1 MSNVLTQTIVY
12 VVLLFAGY
20 GFKKAGIFKVED
32 TDFLKKVILYLTM
45 PAMAVN
51 GLKDLELQ
59 PSFLWCFLVGFGTS
73 TILMLVGMA
82 ATRKKAPE
90 EKVMYLFN
98 LNTYNI
104 GNFAIPFL
112 TGLLSTDG
120 FAALCL
126 FDIGVAIYLYGIDY
140 SLAEAVKG
148 GKSAVKGGK
157 SRFSL
162 KFLLKK
168 IFTSP
173 ITDMYLL
180 MILLAALHLR
190 LPEPVLKLASVMGN
204 ANAFLAMLSIGI
216 LFELKLDRKNLWEMV
231 KFFALRYG
239 TILVI
244 MAGVILFIP
253 FSPDIRQAI
262 CVLLAA
268 PVASI
273 APLLTQNA
281 GGDGAKAAQIN
292 SVSILLGIAGM
303 MIVYALV

>member
-148 GKSAVKGGK
+148 GKS
-157 SRFSL
+157 RFSL

-292 SVSILLGIAGM
+292 SISILLGIAGM

>member
-82 ATRKKAPE
+82 ATRKKSPE

-98 LNTYNI
+98 FNTYNI

-140 SLAEAVKG
+140 SLAE
-148 GKSAVKGGK
+148 AVKGGK

-292 SVSILLGIAGM
+292 SVSIRLGIAGM

>member
-12 VVLLFAGY
+12 VILLFAGY

-82 ATRKKAPE
+82 VTRRKSPE
-90 EKVMYLFN
+90 ERVLYLFN
-98 LNTYNI
+98 FNTYNI

-112 TGLLSTDG
+112 TGLISTEG

-148 GKSAVKGGK
+148 GKGS
-157 SRFSL
+157 FSL

-190 LPEPVLKLASVMGN
+190 LPDPILKLASVMGN

-216 LFELKLDRKNLWEMV
+216 LFELNLEKKNLRDMV
-231 KFFALRYG
+231 KFFVLRYG
-239 TILVI
+239 TILLI

-253 FSPDIRQAI
+253 FSQDIRQAI
-262 CVLLAA
+262 CVLLMA

-273 APLLTQNA
+273 APLLTMNA

-292 SVSILLGIAGM
+292 SVSILIGIAGM
-303 MIVYALV
+303 MVVYALV

>member
-82 ATRKKAPE
+82 ATRKKSPE

-98 LNTYNI
+98 FNTYNI

-140 SLAEAVKG
+140 SLAE
-148 GKSAVKGGK
+148 AVKGGK

-216 LFELKLDRKNLWEMV
+216 LFELKLDRKNLREMV

-292 SVSILLGIAGM
+292 SISILLGIAGM

>member
-12 VVLLFAGY
+12 VILLFAGY

-82 ATRKKAPE
+82 VTRRKSPKE
-90 EKVMYLFN
+90 RVMYLFN
-98 LNTYNI
+98 FNTYNI

-112 TGLLSTDG
+112 TGLISTEG

-148 GKSAVKGGK
+148 GKS
-157 SRFSL
+157 SFSL

-190 LPEPVLKLASVMGN
+190 LPDPILKLASVMGN

-216 LFELKLDRKNLWEMV
+216 LFELNLEKKNLRDMV
-231 KFFALRYG
+231 KFFVLRYG
-239 TILVI
+239 TILLI
-244 MAGVILFIP
+244 MTGVILFIP
-253 FSPDIRQAI
+253 FSQDIRQAI
-262 CVLLAA
+262 CVLLMA

-273 APLLTQNA
+273 APLLTMNA

-292 SVSILLGIAGM
+292 SISILIGIAGM
-303 MIVYALV
+303 MVVYALV

>member
-1 MSNVLTQTIVY
+1 
-12 VVLLFAGY
+12 
-20 GFKKAGIFKVED
+20 
-32 TDFLKKVILYLTM
+32 
-45 PAMAVN
+45 
-51 GLKDLELQ
+51 
-59 PSFLWCFLVGFGTS
+59 
-73 TILMLVGMA
+73 
-82 ATRKKAPE
+82 
-90 EKVMYLFN
+90 MYLFN

-140 SLAEAVKG
+140 SLAE
-148 GKSAVKGGK
+148 AVKGGK

-216 LFELKLDRKNLWEMV
+216 LFELKLDRKNLREMV
-231 KFFALRYG
+231 KFFVLRYG

-292 SVSILLGIAGM
+292 SISILLGIAGM

>member
-148 GKSAVKGGK
+148 GKS
-157 SRFSL
+157 RFSL

-216 LFELKLDRKNLWEMV
+216 LFELKLDRKNLREMV

-239 TILVI
+239 TILAI

-292 SVSILLGIAGM
+292 SISILLGIAGM

>member
-12 VVLLFAGY
+12 VILLFAGY

-51 GLKDLELQ
+51 GLKDLKLQ

-82 ATRKKAPE
+82 VTRRKSPE
-90 EKVMYLFN
+90 ERVMYLFN
-98 LNTYNI
+98 FNTYNI

-112 TGLLSTDG
+112 TGLISTEG

-148 GKSAVKGGK
+148 GKGS
-157 SRFSL
+157 FSL

-190 LPEPVLKLASVMGN
+190 LPDPILKLASVMGN

-216 LFELKLDRKNLWEMV
+216 LFELNLEKKNLRDMV
-231 KFFALRYG
+231 KFFVLRYG
-239 TILVI
+239 TILLI

-253 FSPDIRQAI
+253 FSQDICQAI
-262 CVLLAA
+262 CVLLMA

-273 APLLTQNA
+273 APLLTMNA

-292 SVSILLGIAGM
+292 SVSILIGIAGM
-303 MIVYALV
+303 MVVYALV

>member
-12 VVLLFAGY
+12 VILLFAGY

-82 ATRKKAPE
+82 VTRRKSPE
-90 EKVMYLFN
+90 ERVMYLFN
-98 LNTYNI
+98 FNTYNI

-112 TGLLSTDG
+112 TGLISTEG

-148 GKSAVKGGK
+148 GKGS
-157 SRFSL
+157 FSL

-190 LPEPVLKLASVMGN
+190 LPDSILKLASVMGN

-216 LFELKLDRKNLWEMV
+216 LFELNLEKKNLWDMV
-231 KFFALRYG
+231 KFFVLRYG
-239 TILVI
+239 TILLI

-253 FSPDIRQAI
+253 FSQDIRQAI
-262 CVLLAA
+262 CVLLMA

-273 APLLTQNA
+273 APLLTMNA

-292 SVSILLGIAGM
+292 SVSILIGIAGM
-303 MIVYALV
+303 MVVYALV

>member
-12 VVLLFAGY
+12 VILLFAGY

-82 ATRKKAPE
+82 VTRRKSPE
-90 EKVMYLFN
+90 ERVMYLFN
-98 LNTYNI
+98 FNTYNI

-112 TGLLSTDG
+112 TGLISTEG

-148 GKSAVKGGK
+148 GKGS
-157 SRFSL
+157 FSL

-190 LPEPVLKLASVMGN
+190 LPDPILKLASVMGN

-216 LFELKLDRKNLWEMV
+216 LFELNLEKKNIRDMV
-231 KFFALRYG
+231 KFFVLRYG
-239 TILVI
+239 TILLI

-253 FSPDIRQAI
+253 FSQDIRQAI
-262 CVLLAA
+262 CVLLMA

-273 APLLTQNA
+273 APLLTMNA

-292 SVSILLGIAGM
+292 SVSILIGIAGM
-303 MIVYALV
+303 MVVYALM

>member
-82 ATRKKAPE
+82 ATRKKSPE

-140 SLAEAVKG
+140 SLAE
-148 GKSAVKGGK
+148 AVKGGK

-216 LFELKLDRKNLWEMV
+216 LFELNLDKKNLWDMV
-231 KFFALRYG
+231 KFFALRYV
-239 TILVI
+239 TIVI
-244 MAGVILFIP
+244 IMIAVILFIP

-262 CVLLAA
+262 CVLLMA

-281 GGDGAKAAQIN
+281 GGDGAKAAQVN
-292 SVSILLGIAGM
+292 SVSILLGIADM
-303 MIVYALV
+303 MVVYALV

>member
-82 ATRKKAPE
+82 ATRKKSPE

-140 SLAEAVKG
+140 SLAE
-148 GKSAVKGGK
+148 AVKGGK

-216 LFELKLDRKNLWEMV
+216 LFELKLDRKNLREIV

>member
-1 MSNVLTQTIVY
+1 MSNVRTQTIVY
-12 VVLLFAGY
+12 VILLFAGY

-82 ATRKKAPE
+82 VTRRKSPE
-90 EKVMYLFN
+90 ERVMYLFN
-98 LNTYNI
+98 FNTYNI

-112 TGLLSTDG
+112 TGLISTEG

-148 GKSAVKGGK
+148 GKGS
-157 SRFSL
+157 FSL

-190 LPEPVLKLASVMGN
+190 LPDSILKLASVMGN

-216 LFELKLDRKNLWEMV
+216 LFELNLEKENLWDMV

-239 TILVI
+239 TILLI

-253 FSPDIRQAI
+253 FSQDIRQAI
-262 CVLLAA
+262 CVLLMA

-273 APLLTQNA
+273 APLLTMNA

-292 SVSILLGIAGM
+292 SVSIFIGIAGM
-303 MIVYALV
+303 MVVYALM

>member
-140 SLAEAVKG
+140 RLAE
-148 GKSAVKGGK
+148 AVKGGK

-216 LFELKLDRKNLWEMV
+216 LFELKLDRKNLREMV

-292 SVSILLGIAGM
+292 SISILLGIAGM

>member
-82 ATRKKAPE
+82 ATRKKSPE

-140 SLAEAVKG
+140 
-148 GKSAVKGGK
+148 K

-216 LFELKLDRKNLWEMV
+216 LFELNLDKKNLWDMV
-231 KFFALRYG
+231 KFFALRYV
-239 TILVI
+239 TIVI
-244 MAGVILFIP
+244 IMIAVILFIP

-262 CVLLAA
+262 CVLLMA

-281 GGDGAKAAQIN
+281 GGDGAKAAQVN

-303 MIVYALV
+303 MVVYALV

>member
-12 VVLLFAGY
+12 VILLFAGY

-82 ATRKKAPE
+82 VTRRKSPE
-90 EKVMYLFN
+90 ERVMYLFN
-98 LNTYNI
+98 FNTYNI

-112 TGLLSTDG
+112 TGLISTGG

-148 GKSAVKGGK
+148 GKGS
-157 SRFSL
+157 FSL

-190 LPEPVLKLASVMGN
+190 LPDPILKLASVMGN

-216 LFELKLDRKNLWEMV
+216 LFELNLEKKNIRDMV
-231 KFFALRYG
+231 KFFVLRYG
-239 TILVI
+239 TILLI
-244 MAGVILFIP
+244 MAGVILLIP
-253 FSPDIRQAI
+253 FSQDIRQAI
-262 CVLLAA
+262 CVLLMA

-273 APLLTQNA
+273 APLLTMNA

-292 SVSILLGIAGM
+292 SVSILIGIAGM
-303 MIVYALV
+303 MVVYALV

>member
-12 VVLLFAGY
+12 VILLFAGY
-20 GFKKAGIFKVED
+20 GFKRAGIFKVED

-82 ATRKKAPE
+82 ATRKKSPE

-140 SLAEAVKG
+140 SLAE
-148 GKSAVKGGK
+148 AVKGGK

-216 LFELKLDRKNLWEMV
+216 LFELKLDRKNLREMV
-231 KFFALRYG
+231 KFFVLRYG

-292 SVSILLGIAGM
+292 SISILLGIAGM

>member
-12 VVLLFAGY
+12 VILLFAGY

-59 PSFLWCFLVGFGTS
+59 PSFLWCFLAGFGTS

-82 ATRKKAPE
+82 ATRKKSPE

-148 GKSAVKGGK
+148 GKS
-157 SRFSL
+157 RFSL

-180 MILLAALHLR
+180 MILLSALHLR

-216 LFELKLDRKNLWEMV
+216 LFELKLDKNNLKDMM

-239 TILVI
+239 TIFVI
-244 MAGVILFIP
+244 MVGVILFIP

-303 MIVYALV
+303 MVVYALV

>member
-82 ATRKKAPE
+82 ATRKKSPE

-140 SLAEAVKG
+140 SLAE
-148 GKSAVKGGK
+148 AVKGGK

-216 LFELKLDRKNLWEMV
+216 LFELNLDKKNLWDMV
-231 KFFALRYG
+231 KFFALRYV
-239 TILVI
+239 TIVI
-244 MAGVILFIP
+244 IMIAVILFIP
-253 FSPDIRQAI
+253 FSSDIRQAI
-262 CVLLAA
+262 CVLLMA

-281 GGDGAKAAQIN
+281 GGDGAKAAQVN

-303 MIVYALV
+303 MVVYALV

>member
-12 VVLLFAGY
+12 VILLFSGY

-82 ATRKKAPE
+82 VTRRKSPE
-90 EKVMYLFN
+90 ERVMYLFN
-98 LNTYNI
+98 FNTYNI

-112 TGLLSTDG
+112 TGLISTEG

-148 GKSAVKGGK
+148 GKGS
-157 SRFSL
+157 FSL

-190 LPEPVLKLASVMGN
+190 LPDPILKLASVMGN

-216 LFELKLDRKNLWEMV
+216 LFELNLEKKNLRDMV
-231 KFFALRYG
+231 KFFVLRYG
-239 TILVI
+239 TILLI

-253 FSPDIRQAI
+253 FSQDIRQAI
-262 CVLLAA
+262 CVLLMA

-273 APLLTQNA
+273 APLLTMNA

-292 SVSILLGIAGM
+292 SVSILIGIAGM
-303 MIVYALV
+303 MVVYALV

>member
-12 VVLLFAGY
+12 VILLFAGY
-20 GFKKAGIFKVED
+20 GFKRTGIFKVED

-82 ATRKKAPE
+82 ATRKKSPE

-98 LNTYNI
+98 FNTYNI

-140 SLAEAVKG
+140 SLAE
-148 GKSAVKGGK
+148 AVKGGK

>member
-73 TILMLVGMA
+73 AILMLVGMA
-82 ATRKKAPE
+82 ATRKKSPE

-98 LNTYNI
+98 FNTYNI

-140 SLAEAVKG
+140 SLAE
-148 GKSAVKGGK
+148 AVKGGK

-292 SVSILLGIAGM
+292 SVSILLGI
-303 MIVYALV
+303 

>member
-12 VVLLFAGY
+12 VILLFAGY

-82 ATRKKAPE
+82 VTRRKSPE
-90 EKVMYLFN
+90 ERVMYLFN
-98 LNTYNI
+98 FNTYNI

-112 TGLLSTDG
+112 TGLISTEG

-148 GKSAVKGGK
+148 GKGS
-157 SRFSL
+157 FSL

-190 LPEPVLKLASVMGN
+190 LPDPILKLASVMGN

-216 LFELKLDRKNLWEMV
+216 LFELNLEKKNLWDMV
-231 KFFALRYG
+231 KFFVLRYG
-239 TILVI
+239 TILLI
-244 MAGVILFIP
+244 MAGVILLIP
-253 FSPDIRQAI
+253 FSQDIRQAI
-262 CVLLAA
+262 CVLLMA

-273 APLLTQNA
+273 APLLTMNA

-292 SVSILLGIAGM
+292 SVSILIGIAGM
-303 MIVYALV
+303 MVVYALM

>member
-1 MSNVLTQTIVY
+1 MSNVLPQTIVY

-82 ATRKKAPE
+82 ATRKKSPE

-98 LNTYNI
+98 FNTYNI

-140 SLAEAVKG
+140 SLAE
-148 GKSAVKGGK
+148 AVKGGK

-292 SVSILLGIAGM
+292 SISILLGIAGM

>member
-1 MSNVLTQTIVY
+1 MVPDKPF
-12 VVLLFAGY
+12 LLFTWQLVSDAT
-20 GFKKAGIFKVED
+20 ARVES
-32 TDFLKKVILYLTM
+32 VPITM

-82 ATRKKAPE
+82 VTRRKSPE
-90 EKVMYLFN
+90 ERVMYLFN
-98 LNTYNI
+98 FNTYNI

-112 TGLLSTDG
+112 TGLISTEG

-148 GKSAVKGGK
+148 GKGS
-157 SRFSL
+157 FSL

-190 LPEPVLKLASVMGN
+190 LPDPILKLASVMGN

-216 LFELKLDRKNLWEMV
+216 LFELNLEKKNLRDMV
-231 KFFALRYG
+231 KFFVLRYG
-239 TILVI
+239 TILLI

-253 FSPDIRQAI
+253 FSQDIRQAI
-262 CVLLAA
+262 CVLLMA

-273 APLLTQNA
+273 APLLTMNA

-292 SVSILLGIAGM
+292 SVSILIGIAGM
-303 MIVYALV
+303 MVVYALV

>member
-82 ATRKKAPE
+82 ATRKKSPE

-148 GKSAVKGGK
+148 GKS
-157 SRFSL
+157 RFSL
-162 KFLLKK
+162 
-168 IFTSP
+168 
-173 ITDMYLL
+173 
-180 MILLAALHLR
+180 
-190 LPEPVLKLASVMGN
+190 VLKLASVMGN

-216 LFELKLDRKNLWEMV
+216 LFELKLDRKNLREMV

-281 GGDGAKAAQIN
+281 GGDGAKAAQVN

-303 MIVYALV
+303 MVVYALV

>member
-82 ATRKKAPE
+82 ATRKKSLE

-140 SLAEAVKG
+140 SLAE
-148 GKSAVKGGK
+148 AVKGGK

-216 LFELKLDRKNLWEMV
+216 LFELNLDKKNLWDMV
-231 KFFALRYG
+231 KFFALRYV
-239 TILVI
+239 TIVI
-244 MAGVILFIP
+244 IMIAVILFIP

-262 CVLLAA
+262 CVLLMA

-281 GGDGAKAAQIN
+281 GGDGAKAAQVN

-303 MIVYALV
+303 MVVYALV

>member
-82 ATRKKAPE
+82 ATRKKSPE

-112 TGLLSTDG
+112 TGMLSTDG

-140 SLAEAVKG
+140 SLAE
-148 GKSAVKGGK
+148 AVKGGK

-216 LFELKLDRKNLWEMV
+216 LFELNLDKKNLWDMV
-231 KFFALRYG
+231 KFFALRYV
-239 TILVI
+239 TIVI
-244 MAGVILFIP
+244 IMIAVILFIP

-262 CVLLAA
+262 CVLLMA

-281 GGDGAKAAQIN
+281 GGDGAKAAQVN

-303 MIVYALV
+303 MVVYALV

>member
-82 ATRKKAPE
+82 ATRKKSPE

-148 GKSAVKGGK
+148 GKS
-157 SRFSL
+157 RFSL

-180 MILLAALHLR
+180 MILLSALHLR

-216 LFELKLDRKNLWEMV
+216 LFELKLDRKNLREMV

>member
-59 PSFLWCFLVGFGTS
+59 PSFLWCFLAGFGTS

-82 ATRKKAPE
+82 ATRKKSPE

-140 SLAEAVKG
+140 SLAE
-148 GKSAVKGGK
+148 AVKGGK

-303 MIVYALV
+303 MVVYALV

>member
-82 ATRKKAPE
+82 VTRKKSPE

-140 SLAEAVKG
+140 SLAE
-148 GKSAVKGGK
+148 AVKGGK

-216 LFELKLDRKNLWEMV
+216 LFELKLDRKNLREMV

-281 GGDGAKAAQIN
+281 GGDGAKAAQVN

-303 MIVYALV
+303 MVVYALV

>member
-82 ATRKKAPE
+82 ATRKKSPE

-140 SLAEAVKG
+140 SLAE
-148 GKSAVKGGK
+148 AVKGGK

-216 LFELKLDRKNLWEMV
+216 LFELKLDRKNLREMV

-262 CVLLAA
+262 CVLLMA

-281 GGDGAKAAQIN
+281 GGDGAKAAQVN

-303 MIVYALV
+303 MVVYALV

>member
-59 PSFLWCFLVGFGTS
+59 PSFLWCFLAGFGTS

-82 ATRKKAPE
+82 ATRKKSPE

-140 SLAEAVKG
+140 SLAE
-148 GKSAVKGGK
+148 AVKGGK

-216 LFELKLDRKNLWEMV
+216 LFELNLDKKNLWDMV
-231 KFFALRYG
+231 KFFALRYV
-239 TILVI
+239 TIVI
-244 MAGVILFIP
+244 IMIAVILFIP

-262 CVLLAA
+262 CVLLMA

-281 GGDGAKAAQIN
+281 GGDGAKAAQVN

-303 MIVYALV
+303 MVVYALV

>member
-82 ATRKKAPE
+82 ATRKKSPE

-98 LNTYNI
+98 FNTYNI

-148 GKSAVKGGK
+148 GKS
-157 SRFSL
+157 RFSL

-173 ITDMYLL
+173 ITDMYQL

>member
-82 ATRKKAPE
+82 ATRKKSPE

-140 SLAEAVKG
+140 SLAE
-148 GKSAVKGGK
+148 AVKGGK

-216 LFELKLDRKNLWEMV
+216 LFELNLDKKNLWDMV
-231 KFFALRYG
+231 KFFALRYV
-239 TILVI
+239 TIVI
-244 MAGVILFIP
+244 IMIAVILFFF

-262 CVLLAA
+262 CVLLMA

-281 GGDGAKAAQIN
+281 GGDGAKAAQVN

-303 MIVYALV
+303 MVVYALV

>member
-51 GLKDLELQ
+51 GLKDLGLQ

-82 ATRKKAPE
+82 ATRKKSPE

-98 LNTYNI
+98 FNTYNI

-140 SLAEAVKG
+140 SLAE
-148 GKSAVKGGK
+148 AVKGGK

>member
-59 PSFLWCFLVGFGTS
+59 PSFLWCFLAGFGTS

-82 ATRKKAPE
+82 ATRKKSPE

-148 GKSAVKGGK
+148 GKS
-157 SRFSL
+157 RFSL

-180 MILLAALHLR
+180 MILLSALHLR

-216 LFELKLDRKNLWEMV
+216 LFELKLDRKNLREMV

>member
-148 GKSAVKGGK
+148 GKI
-157 SRFSL
+157 RFSL

>member
-12 VVLLFAGY
+12 VILLFAGY
-20 GFKKAGIFKVED
+20 GFKKAGIFNVED

-82 ATRKKAPE
+82 VTRRKSPE
-90 EKVMYLFN
+90 ERVMYLFN
-98 LNTYNI
+98 FNTYNI

-112 TGLLSTDG
+112 TGLISTEG

-148 GKSAVKGGK
+148 GKGS
-157 SRFSL
+157 FSL

-190 LPEPVLKLASVMGN
+190 LPDPILKLASVMGN

-216 LFELKLDRKNLWEMV
+216 LFELNLEKKNLRDMV
-231 KFFALRYG
+231 KFFVLRYG
-239 TILVI
+239 TILLI

-253 FSPDIRQAI
+253 FSQDIRQAI
-262 CVLLAA
+262 CVLLMA

-273 APLLTQNA
+273 APLLTMNA

-292 SVSILLGIAGM
+292 SVSILIGIAGM